1 MSFRSLDLKELLNLM
16 KEYYVE
22 QNNLW
27 IEKALFPFCLHITMA
42 SFLHII
48 LTGRLLRKIWWW
60 KRKATFTSLLYVSL
74 EFLLSLFPESK
85 CLYHQKWVYSF
96 TSPLSG
102 TVVFLGDFCI
112 RVTVRETCK
121 KMFIVS
127 GPKWFLVSVSTLLII
142 GSIMSPVLI
151 SSDLRENFQS

>member
-1 MSFRSLDLKELLNLM
+1 MYPLNSYCPYFLRAN
-16 KEYYVE
+16 VS
-22 QNNLW
+22 
-27 IEKALFPFCLHITMA
+27 IT
-42 SFLHII
+42 
-48 LTGRLLRKIWWW
+48 KN
-60 KRKATFTSLLYVSL
+60 
-74 EFLLSLFPESK
+74 ESIP
-85 CLYHQKWVYSF
+85 L